1 MDSEQTS
8 ISRLALN
15 GALLAGLMMLA
26 LVVAMLIVT
35 PMQVAWMPEGFLTP
49 LYALEFVTDYATA
62 RHMLGHEPAVAMAFI
77 QGIQVDMVFLVVYG
91 VFLVC
96 SVFVLLEKGVLRYIA
111 LFFALL
117 APAGDFFENLQLL
130 SLLKSIAEATGFHDV
145 ADVNFTYLRLAVV
158 VKFGAIAIVMLRL
171 LRPLWLRARMGQA
184 LSLLIFI
191 NTLATGASF
200 FHVPYA
206 VEVMVNTISLC
217 WFLLWIILLMQW
229 RAKTTSNAGKL
240 LS

>member
-1 MDSEQTS
+1 MVSEQYST
-8 ISRLALN
+8 SRLALN
-15 GALLAGLMMLA
+15 IALLAGLMMLA
-26 LVVAMLIVT
+26 LVVAMLMVFPT
-35 PMQVAWMPEGFLTP
+35 QVAWMPEGFLTP
-49 LYALEFVTDYATA
+49 LYALEFVADYSTA
-62 RHMLGHEPAVAMAFI
+62 RHMLGHEPAVALAFI
-77 QGIQVDMVFLVVYG
+77 QGIKLDMIFLVVYG
-91 VFLVC
+91 IFLVS
-96 SVFVLLEKGVLRYIA
+96 SVFVLLEKGVMRYIA
-111 LFFALL
+111 LFFAVL
-117 APAGDFFENLQLL
+117 APIGDLLENLQLL

-145 ADVNFTYLRLAVV
+145 TDVNFMYLRLAVV

-171 LRPLWLRARMGQA
+171 LRPLWLRARLGQA
-184 LSLLIFI
+184 LCLLIFI

-229 RAKTTSNAGKL
+229 RAKTTSSTGNL